1 MSVRARW
8 GYNQPS
14 NDEQITQSKRM
25 LSVEE
30 ILKDP
35 LFDQAQIVAGRGG
48 VARQVLWMH
57 SASVPDAPDWLN
69 GGELVITTLF
79 NMPQTIDEQCQYIQK
94 MAEQDVAGLLL
105 SVGRYINQ
113 APTHL
118 IQIADELDFPL
129 IEIPY
134 TKRFVDLA
142 KAVNERI
149 ASQNLHLVRHALHI
163 QQSLTQLVL
172 EGGGLQHLASRLAEL
187 LGHSIS
193 IENERFEAIAT
204 ENIAEVDEARR
215 YTQLHGRTDP
225 RLVNALE
232 TRKILPEIMQ
242 TLRPKYLEA
251 MPDVGLEMERILAPI
266 VVHGEIYGYMWI
278 IADEHAISEIDQMAI
293 ESGSTIAALM
303 MLHQESVQS
312 AEASLKGSMI
322 SQLIQGDVSRET
334 ILTDQSMRYGVDL
347 RSSFMM
353 MIVECNLTGSQRVTQ
368 LYRTIN
374 RLIVN
379 DGWPA
384 VVGQFAGQIVLLAQ
398 VNEHLKALAARVQE
412 RVALSKM
419 CADDQPRLGVS
430 GVHYGGEEV
439 KIAYQQCQDVLHI
452 SRRLEPNSRIV
463 YFDDLGYLHTLFHA
477 GPSTLKGN
485 PHVVIL
491 RKLLEEKQADLFRTL
506 EAYLDNGGNG
516 VGTAEA
522 LHIHRSTLNYRLQ
535 RIIQVCGVNLQDSL
549 VRTNLQI
556 ALKLMRLFEV
566 SPEDL

>member
-1 MSVRARW
+1 
-8 GYNQPS
+8 
-14 NDEQITQSKRM
+14 M
-25 LSVEE
+25 LSVAE
-30 ILKDP
+30 ILEDP
-35 LFDQAQIVAGRGG
+35 LFDQAHIVAGHGG
-48 VARQVLWMH
+48 VQRQVLWMH

-69 GGELVITTLF
+69 GGELVITTIF
-79 NMPQTIDEQCQYIQK
+79 NMPQALDEQCEYIRK
-94 MAEQDVAGLLL
+94 MAETGVAGLLL

-113 APTHL
+113 APSHL

-129 IEIPY
+129 IEISY

-172 EGGGLQHLASRLAEL
+172 EGGGLQHLATRLAEL
-187 LGHSIS
+187 LEHSVS
-193 IENERFEAIAT
+193 IENERFEAMAT

-232 TRKILPEIMQ
+232 ARGILPEIKQ

-293 ESGSTIAALM
+293 ESGATIAALM
-303 MLHQESVQS
+303 LLHQESVQS

-347 RSSFMM
+347 RAPFVM
-353 MIVECNLTGSQRVTQ
+353 MIVECNLSGSQRVAQ
-368 LYRTIN
+368 LYRAIN
-374 RLIVN
+374 RLIVS

-398 VNEHLKALAARVQE
+398 DNEHLKALAARVQE
-412 RVALSKM
+412 RVALSKI
-419 CADDQPRLGVS
+419 CLDDQPRLGVS
-430 GVHYGGEEV
+430 GVQQGGTEV
-439 KIAYQQCQDVLHI
+439 KTAYQQCRDVLQI
-452 SRRLEPNSRIV
+452 SRRLEPNARIA
-463 YFDDLGYLHTLFHA
+463 YFDELGYLHTLFHA
-477 GPSTLKGN
+477 GATSLKTN
-485 PHVVIL
+485 PHVQIL
-491 RKLLEEKQADLFRTL
+491 RRLLEEKQADLFRTL

-535 RIIQVCGVNLQDSL
+535 RIIQICGVNLQDSL

-566 SPEDL
+566 DPDDL